1 MQDGIAGLA
10 WASISQSPD
19 KTTLF
24 DTLASQVFIYKGN
37 DSLFVHLAIG
47 GGGSQM
53 WDKIIEKFG
62 FITVAQ

>member
-47 GGGSQM
+47 GGGFV
-53 WDKIIEKFG
+53 DVG
-62 FITVAQ
+62 